1 MLCLVNICLVDL
13 VPLIIPSQTA
23 PLPPILAPDLDGR
36 ALKALLEFKAHQL
49 VLIKAVEEH
58 LSGHVN
64 LVYNYFLKL
73 D

>member
-23 PLPPILAPDLDGR
+23 PLPPILAPHLDGR
-36 ALKALLEFKAHQL
+36 ALEALLEFKAHQL
-49 VLIKAVEEH
+49 VLVKAVEEY
-58 LSGHVN
+58 LGCHVD
-64 LVYNYFLKL
+64 LVDHYFLKL

>member
-1 MLCLVNICLVDL
+1 VLCLVNICLVDL

-23 PLPPILAPDLDGR
+23 PLPPILAPHLDRR

-49 VLIKAVEEH
+49 VLIKAVKEH
-58 LSGHVN
+58 LGRHVY
-64 LVYNYFLKL
+64 LVDNYFLKL